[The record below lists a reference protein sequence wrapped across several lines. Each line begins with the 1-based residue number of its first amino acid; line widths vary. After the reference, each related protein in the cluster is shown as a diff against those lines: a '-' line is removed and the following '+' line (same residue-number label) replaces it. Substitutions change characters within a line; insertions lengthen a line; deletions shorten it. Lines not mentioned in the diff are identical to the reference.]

1 MGGVVGVEGG
11 RRVVPCGPAVSQGLG
26 KEGGFSNWTVVGWRD
41 SWGGGSL
48 GGAVEVAEA
57 DVACW
62 LAILLRSK
70 ICAGPPAYPWVSSG
84 GEAPKTFPAG
94 VAGADAACWLISSV
108 KVGVAEVNAA
118 CWLAGVAEADAAV
131 GVAEADAACWLIS
144 SVKAEARPG
153 WEARSMDR
161 MEAWSM
167 VEVPAGV

>member
-1 MGGVVGVEGG
+1 M
-11 RRVVPCGPAVSQGLG
+11 
-26 KEGGFSNWTVVGWRD
+26 
-41 SWGGGSL
+41 

-62 LAILLRSK
+62 L
-70 ICAGPPAYPWVSSG
+70 
-84 GEAPKTFPAG
+84 AG

-118 CWLAGVAEADAAV
+118 CWLAGVAEADVAV
-131 GVAEADAACWLIS
+131 GVVEADAACWLIS

-167 VEVPAGV
+167 VEVPAGCKERSHRRWGDGRCY